1 MDTFLL
7 ILSLILVIGGV
18 IGSFIPVMPGPITS
32 WFGLFALTLIE
43 GFPDYY
49 IILVITFII
58 GITIFILDYF
68 IPIIGSKYFGGSKYG
83 VIGTSIG
90 LLVGLLI
97 IPIPF
102 FNIIIGAFLGALV
115 GETLAGKKLSEGI
128 KPAIGSLIGVLSSTV
143 IKFFTSV
150 VFLVMYLVAIVL
162 NWSIL
167 F

>member
-102 FNIIIGAFLGALV
+102 FSIIIGAFLGALV

-150 VFLVMYLVAIVL
+150 GFLVIYLIAVVWH
-162 NWSIL
+162 WSIL